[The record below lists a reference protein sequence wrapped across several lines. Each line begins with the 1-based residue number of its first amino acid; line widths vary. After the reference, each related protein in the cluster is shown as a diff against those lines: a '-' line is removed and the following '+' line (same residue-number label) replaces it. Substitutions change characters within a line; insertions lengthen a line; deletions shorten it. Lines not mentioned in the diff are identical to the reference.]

1 MGSRSETR
9 ASAVGE
15 LEVRGWRL
23 ESRIWKLEVRDWLME
38 GRLNPSLTY
47 RYYRRGLF
55 YFLTSSLFVLL
66 LFVSFLH
73 GANAQSLENYQQLA
87 TENNP
92 GLQAKYKDFEA
103 SMQEVTQAKAW
114 QDPTFSVSAL
124 GQMTQT
130 RTGQQMA
137 ILSLSQ
143 MLPWFGTLKAQGDIS
158 ALMAEAKYQAYLE
171 SRNQLCYEVAKS
183 YYALYEL
190 KKWISIEQ
198 ENIQILNSYKAI
210 ATANF
215 QNGKGSMVDVL
226 RVDIMLKEAMSNL
239 SILSQKKKPLQT
251 RFNALLNTTDDE
263 EISIVDSLA
272 VTKLQTQNR
281 KDSLLVNNPLINE
294 IALKMQASESSQ
306 TLAEKQGMPKV
317 GVGFQYI
324 IVAPRTDLPQGQ
336 TGADIPQNGQD
347 AFMPMLTMS
356 IPIFRGK
363 YKAAQKEAELKK
375 DAYTL
380 QKEEVLNNL
389 ISSYDMVWFEI
400 QKQTE
405 LIQLYDAQ
413 IKTSKQSLN
422 LLLSA
427 YSNSEKDFEEV
438 LEMQQQILKYQ
449 KMNTSVLVQYH
460 IALAQLDYLTA
471 TPSVD
476 ANEIKPSQWIAKSRV
491 MNSSM

>member
-9 ASAVGE
+9 ASAAGE

-23 ESRIWKLEVRDWLME
+23 ESRMWKLEVRDWLME
-38 GRLNPSLTY
+38 GPLNPSLTY
-47 RYYRRGLF
+47 RYCRREPF
-55 YFLTSSLFVLL
+55 YFLTSSLFVLF

-87 TENNP
+87 AENNP

-103 SMQEVTQAKAW
+103 SLQEIAQAKAW

-137 ILSLSQ
+137 VFSLSQ

-158 ALMAEAKYQAYLE
+158 ALMADAKYQTYLDG
-171 SRNQLCYEVAKS
+171 RNQLHYQVAES
-183 YYALYEL
+183 YYLLYEL
-190 KKWISIEQ
+190 KKWISIEE
-198 ENIQILNSYKAI
+198 ENIQILTSYKAI

-215 QNGKGSMVDVL
+215 QNGKSSMVDVL
-226 RVDIMLKEAMSNL
+226 RVDIMLKEAISNL

-251 RFNALLNTTDDE
+251 RFNALLNTTSDE
-263 EISIVDSLA
+263 EILIVDSLT
-272 VTKLQTQNR
+272 VTKLETQNR
-281 KDSLLVNNPLINE
+281 KDSLLANNPLINE
-294 IALKMQASESSQ
+294 IALKILASESNK
-306 TLAEKQGMPKV
+306 TLASKQGMPNI

-324 IVAPRTDLPQGQ
+324 IVAPRTDLPIGQ
-336 TGADIPQNGQD
+336 TVPQNGQD

-356 IPIFRGK
+356 IPLFRGK
-363 YKAAQKEAELKK
+363 YKAAQKEAQLMK

-380 QKEEVLNNL
+380 QKEEVSNNL

-400 QKQTE
+400 EKQTE
-405 LIQLYDAQ
+405 LMQLYDTQ
-413 IKTSKQSLN
+413 IKTSEQSLN
-422 LLLSA
+422 LLFSA
-427 YSNSEKDFEEV
+427 YSNSGKDFEEV

-449 KMNTSVLVQYH
+449 KIKATALIAYH
-460 IALAQLDYLTA
+460 VALARLDYITA
-471 TPSVD
+471 
-476 ANEIKPSQWIAKSRV
+476 Q
-491 MNSSM
+491 